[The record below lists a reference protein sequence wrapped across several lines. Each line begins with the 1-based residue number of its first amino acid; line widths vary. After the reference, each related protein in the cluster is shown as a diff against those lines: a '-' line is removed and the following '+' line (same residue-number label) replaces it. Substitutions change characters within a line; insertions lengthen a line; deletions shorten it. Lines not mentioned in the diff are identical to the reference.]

1 MGMGSEGQQ
10 ESNLTVETGAGVA
23 IDLISADAA
32 IVAGEGRALI
42 NVCFTL
48 CACVACR
55 DRKRTT
61 QRHTH

>member
-10 ESNLTVETGAGVA
+10 ESSLTVETGAGEAV
-23 IDLISADAA
+23 DLIGADAA
-32 IVAGEGRALI
+32 IVAGGGCALI

-61 QRHTH
+61 QAHT